1 MDPILINDQVHGVIR
16 IKEPLLIELLDTPEV
31 QRLRDIYQL
40 GFVHLVYPNATH
52 TRQSHSLGAMH
63 VASKMAEALNLS
75 ERDRLIAIASLLL
88 HDVGHGPYSHVFELL
103 VKSKINLGHMDLTE
117 GIISGKRLIPVS
129 KFISEKKPAGRI
141 PEILK
146 KYGISAEEVSALIQG
161 GKNSLVNDIVHS
173 SVDADQIDYMLR
185 DATFTGVS
193 YGGIQVQRL
202 LELMCTDKDGRL
214 CFDKKAINPLMQMA
228 TGRYSMYSSVYMHH
242 TVRIAE
248 ALFMRLVELN
258 PEMLNLQNGVPKAYA
273 FSDTTFLEACRQG
286 KRAHTVSVSKIQNHV
301 DEIKKLRNENNKL
314 IKTIAERASVSSD
327 YVIVDWPI
335 DIINFTEPRI
345 RKFGRILQDDGSS
358 IPLHEI
364 SPAVAALQD
373 AVPYAIGVYAPQEFR
388 DKVGKAA
395 ESVFSEVLK

>member
-1 MDPILINDQVHGVIR
+1 
-16 IKEPLLIELLDTPEV
+16 
-31 QRLRDIYQL
+31 
-40 GFVHLVYPNATH
+40 
-52 TRQSHSLGAMH
+52 
-63 VASKMAEALNLS
+63 
-75 ERDRLIAIASLLL
+75 
-88 HDVGHGPYSHVFELL
+88 
-103 VKSKINLGHMDLTE
+103 
-117 GIISGKRLIPVS
+117 
-129 KFISEKKPAGRI
+129 
-141 PEILK
+141 
-146 KYGISAEEVSALIQG
+146 
-161 GKNSLVNDIVHS
+161 
-173 SVDADQIDYMLR
+173 MLR

-286 KRAHTVSVSKIQNHV
+286 ETASQYVDMLKYRLLPKRAHTVSVSKIQNHV